1 MLDLTR
7 GLCWRERY
15 ALGEASSAPLPIGS
29 MGKTSQAH
37 YRKGFTVEQ
46 EIRDL
51 IKKHENDHDDIL
63 RLASVRLSKPSEFI
77 VAYGYPRG
85 RDAAILGAW
94 EAAKLQRSP
103 SVLTDID
110 ATCWRW
116 TRHQLLYRY
125 GIQGLLTGL

>member
-1 MLDLTR
+1 M
-7 GLCWRERY
+7 
-15 ALGEASSAPLPIGS
+15 
-29 MGKTSQAH
+29 
-37 YRKGFTVEQ
+37 EQ

-51 IKKHENDHDDIL
+51 IRTHENDHDDIL

-85 RDAAILGAW
+85 RDPAVLGAW
-94 EAAKLQRSP
+94 EASKIQRSY

-116 TRHQLLYRY
+116 TRGQLLYRY
-125 GIQGLLTGL
+125 GMRGLLPGL